1 MTVPCWTAARRPP
14 GSCSSGCKDPAR
26 EGSLRHGESS
36 FNRLG
41 TAVGNVGLF
50 MSLTTMNILLF
61 YFEQFSTIITAAI
74 QFLLIAGLLVYRRAG
89 PL

>member
-1 MTVPCWTAARRPP
+1 M
-14 GSCSSGCKDPAR
+14 
-26 EGSLRHGESS
+26 
-36 FNRLG
+36 
-41 TAVGNVGLF
+41 GNVGLF